1 MTDINRLCRMAW
13 VPFALLAL
21 MACAPGSD
29 PAKTVERDA
38 GTGAVPA
45 RPIAGVA
52 QPASL
57 AEGGGPPARLW
68 TCVAPMMVAWT
79 SARWMRLG
87 RALTH
92 LRPLPRRNTEWLPSR
107 TVA

>member
-21 MACAPGSD
+21 VACAPGSD

-57 AEGGGPPARLW
+57 AEGGAAREAVDLRRTDDGGVDIRKVDVAAEQGADASAPPA
-68 TCVAPMMVAWT
+68 AAK
-79 SARWMRLG
+79 
-87 RALTH
+87 H
-92 LRPLPRRNTEWLPSR
+92 
-107 TVA
+107 

>member
-1 MTDINRLCRMAW
+1 MRTKKLMTDINRLCRMAW

-57 AEGGGPPARLW
+57 AEGGAASEAVDLRRTDDGGVDIRKVDAAGQGADASAPPA
-68 TCVAPMMVAWT
+68 AAK
-79 SARWMRLG
+79 
-87 RALTH
+87 H
-92 LRPLPRRNTEWLPSR
+92 
-107 TVA
+107 